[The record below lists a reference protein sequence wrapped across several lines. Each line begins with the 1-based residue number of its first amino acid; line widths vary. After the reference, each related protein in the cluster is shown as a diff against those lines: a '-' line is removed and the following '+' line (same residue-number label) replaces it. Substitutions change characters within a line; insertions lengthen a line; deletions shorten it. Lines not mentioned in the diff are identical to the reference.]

1 MNKPFFANFL
11 EEQDVKEVSGGAYTG
26 MPIGVAPG
34 GCVITNPGKDQ
45 LEVTMKAPSDGDEGA
60 ELELF

>member
-1 MNKPFFANFL
+1 MSKPFFTNFL
-11 EEQDVKEVSGGAYTG
+11 EAQDVEQVTGG
-26 MPIGVAPG
+26 IVAGDG
-34 GCVITNPGKDQ
+34 GCVITDARKDH